1 MVFWY
6 NFARFQPTT
15 NSIIPNMSSQKI
27 ALVTG
32 ANKGIGFETARQ
44 LAEKGV
50 KVYMGARNQER
61 GEQAEQSLKAKG
73 LDVKFVLLDMTKR
86 PHFFAVKDLLEQE
99 HGRLDILIN
108 NAAIQIEDPTWSRNT
123 TTSISPD
130 VLRETFEVN
139 FFGLVELTNLLLP
152 LIKKSPAGR
161 IVNLTSILGSLAL
174 HDNPSSPIYSTKTFA
189 YNASKAALNMYT
201 IHLAHALKD
210 TPIRVNSAH
219 PGWVKTDMGTDAAP
233 MSVED
238 GAKTTLDLALANGN
252 APHGRYI
259 HFGKELPW

>member
-1 MVFWY
+1 
-6 NFARFQPTT
+6 
-15 NSIIPNMSSQKI
+15 MSSQKI

-32 ANKGIGFETARQ
+32 ANKGIGLETSRQ

-50 KVYMGARNQER
+50 KVYMGSRDKTR
-61 GEQAEQSLKAKG
+61 GENAFSELRSKG
-73 LDVKFVLLDMTKR
+73 LDVELVILDMTKR
-86 PHFFAVKDLLEQE
+86 EHFVAAKEQLETR
-99 HGRLDILIN
+99 HGRLDILVN
-108 NAAIQIEDPTWSRNT
+108 NAALQIEDPTWSQNT
-123 TTSISPD
+123 TTTISPD

-139 FFGLVELTNLLLP
+139 FFGLVELTNMLLP
-152 LIKKSPAGR
+152 LIAKSDSGR
-161 IVNLTSILGSLAL
+161 IINLTSILGSLAL

-201 IHLAHALKD
+201 IHLAYTLKD

-238 GAKTTLDLALANGN
+238 GAKTTIELALANGN

-259 HFGKELPW
+259 HLGKELPW

>member
-1 MVFWY
+1 
-6 NFARFQPTT
+6 
-15 NSIIPNMSSQKI
+15 MSSQKI

-32 ANKGIGFETARQ
+32 ANKGIGLETSRQ
-44 LAEKGV
+44 LAEKGA
-50 KVYMGARNQER
+50 KVYMGSRDQTR
-61 GEQAEQSLKAKG
+61 GERAVSELRSKG
-73 LDVKFVLLDMTKR
+73 LDVELVILDMTKR
-86 PHFFAVKDLLEQE
+86 AHFVAIKELLETR

-108 NAAIQIEDPTWSRNT
+108 NAAIQIEDPTWSQNT
-123 TTSISPD
+123 TTSVSPD

-152 LIKKSPAGR
+152 LIAKSDAGR

-210 TPIRVNSAH
+210 TPICVNSAH

-238 GAKTTLDLALANGN
+238 GAKTTVSLALANGN
-252 APHGRYI
+252 APRGRYI
-259 HFGKELPW
+259 HLGKELPW

>member
-1 MVFWY
+1 
-6 NFARFQPTT
+6 
-15 NSIIPNMSSQKI
+15 MSSQKI

-32 ANKGIGFETARQ
+32 ANKGIGFETSRQ
-44 LAEKGV
+44 LAERGV
-50 KVYMGARNQER
+50 KVYMGARDMAR
-61 GEQAEQSLKAKG
+61 GEKAMAELRSKR
-73 LDVKFVLLDMTKR
+73 LDVELMLLDMTKR
-86 PHFFAVKDLLEQE
+86 EHFSAAKNLLEAR

-108 NAAIQIEDPTWSRNT
+108 NAAIQIEDPTWTKNT
-123 TTSISPD
+123 TTMISPD

-139 FFGLVELTNLLLP
+139 FFGLVELTNMLLP
-152 LIKKSPAGR
+152 LIKKSQAGR
-161 IVNLTSILGSLAL
+161 IINLTSILGSLTL
-174 HDNPSSPIYSTKTFA
+174 HDDPSSPIYSTKTFA

-201 IHLAHALKD
+201 IHLAYTLKD

-238 GAKTTLDLALANGN
+238 GAKTTLDLALSNGN

-259 HFGKELPW
+259 HLGKELPW

>member
-1 MVFWY
+1 
-6 NFARFQPTT
+6 
-15 NSIIPNMSSQKI
+15 MSSQKI

-32 ANKGIGFETARQ
+32 ANKGIGFETSRQ
-44 LAEKGV
+44 LAERGV
-50 KVYMGARNQER
+50 KVYMGARDSKR
-61 GEQAEQSLKAKG
+61 GIQAMKTLQSKG
-73 LDVKFVLLDMTKR
+73 LDVTFLLLDMTKR
-86 PHFFAVKDLLEQE
+86 EHFVEVKEFIERQD
-99 HGRLDILIN
+99 GRLDILVN
-108 NAAIQIEDPTWSRNT
+108 NAAIQIEDPTWSQNT
-123 TTSISPD
+123 TTTISPD

-139 FFGLVELTNLLLP
+139 FFGLVELTNMLLP
-152 LIKKSPAGR
+152 LIKKSESGR
-161 IVNLTSILGSLAL
+161 IINLTSILGSLTL
-174 HDNPSSPIYSTKTFA
+174 HDDPSSPIYSTKTFA

-201 IHLAHALKD
+201 IHLAYTLKD

-259 HFGKELPW
+259 HLGKELPW

>member
-1 MVFWY
+1 
-6 NFARFQPTT
+6 
-15 NSIIPNMSSQKI
+15 MSSQKI

-32 ANKGIGFETARQ
+32 ANKGIGFETSRQ
-44 LAEKGV
+44 LAERGV
-50 KVYMGARNQER
+50 KVYMGARDSKR
-61 GEQAEQSLKAKG
+61 GIQAMKALQSKG
-73 LDVKFVLLDMTKR
+73 LDVTFLLLDMANR
-86 PHFFAVKDLLEQE
+86 EHFVAVKEFIERQD
-99 HGRLDILIN
+99 GRLDILVN
-108 NAAIQIEDPTWSRNT
+108 NAAIQIEDPTWSQNT
-123 TTSISPD
+123 TTTISPD

-139 FFGLVELTNLLLP
+139 FFGLVELTNMLLP
-152 LIKKSPAGR
+152 LIRKSEAGR
-161 IVNLTSILGSLAL
+161 IINLTSILGSLAL
-174 HDNPSSPIYSTKTFA
+174 HDDPSSPIYSTKTFA

-201 IHLAHALKD
+201 IHLAYTLKD

-259 HFGKELPW
+259 HLGKELPW

>member
-1 MVFWY
+1 M
-6 NFARFQPTT
+6 
-15 NSIIPNMSSQKI
+15 
-27 ALVTG
+27 VTG

-44 LAEKGV
+44 FGGKGV
-50 KVYMGARNQER
+50 KVYMGSRDSER
-61 GEQAEQSLKAKG
+61 GNKAAQTLQSKG
-73 LDVKFVLLDMTKR
+73 LDVAFVLLDMTKR
-86 PHFFAVKDLLEQE
+86 EHFVAVKNMLEQT
-99 HGRLDILIN
+99 HGRLDILVN
-108 NAAIQIEDPTWSRNT
+108 NAAIQIEDPTWSKNT

-139 FFGLVELTNLLLP
+139 FFGLVELTNMLLP
-152 LIKKSPAGR
+152 LIEKSDAGR
-161 IVNLTSILGSLAL
+161 IVNLTSILGSLSL
-174 HDNPSSPIYSTKTFA
+174 HDTPSSPIYSTKTFA

-201 IHLAHALKD
+201 IHLAYTLKD

-238 GAKTTLDLALANGN
+238 GAKTPLELALANGN

-259 HFGKELPW
+259 HLGKELPW